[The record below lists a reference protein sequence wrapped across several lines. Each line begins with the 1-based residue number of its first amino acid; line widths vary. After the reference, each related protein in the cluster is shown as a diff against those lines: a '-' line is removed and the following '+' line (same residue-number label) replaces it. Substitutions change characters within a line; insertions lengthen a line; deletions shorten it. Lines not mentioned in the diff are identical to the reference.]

1 MKQKISE
8 VIPGITVLQGGE
20 DVKNWFLKNANLVLT
35 NAALDKRSGLR

>member
-20 DVKNWFLKNANLVLT
+20 DVKINQKSMWTLGNIAYRNT
-35 NAALDKRSGLR
+35 STEEN